1 MRNGRSLQDR
11 HPGEVNF
18 ARRNITGGWHD
29 RKSRLDHRRRVHVR
43 HHDDRV
49 QRRHHALRFQP
60 AILLGVRPD
69 FDVPDGG
76 CVLPGAFGSLYQ
88 PRACQRRYPAAEIFT
103 RDDPP
108 VGNRHLPRRHS
119 SVLPDRLSR
128 FPARRRQL
136 PIGRRHGGRNPLA
149 DVAIDRP
156 RAIRSRVDHA
166 ASGASFG
173 RSRPFTHHRAGRD
186 RPAGIARRW
195 RNLRMILTL
204 AMIVLFVLLAIGTPV
219 GFAMAGSGVLGLYL
233 VGGMPML
240 SGILQTA
247 PLSAVTSYELITI
260 PMFLLM
266 AEFVLVSG
274 IADDLFKA
282 TAAWVGRIPGGL
294 GMATALAGAGFGA
307 ICGTSTASAATLSAT
322 SLPAMLKQG
331 YEPKMA
337 AGVVA
342 ISGTLAMLIPPSVA
356 LVIYGLLAEVNIGAL
371 LIGGI
376 IPGILVTITI
386 MATVWFLAWQDPSR
400 APSAPAVSLIEKFQ
414 MLRVVGP
421 MLLLFGMVTGVIYT
435 GVATPTE
442 ASALG
447 AFGSFSLAGWKGK
460 INWQSLRS
468 ALLRSAHGTCMIAMI
483 LFGASIF
490 GYFFTLTQVTQ
501 NLVAWVGGLPV
512 PPWVILTIILFGYI
526 VLGSFMDQIAILVL
540 TVP

>member
-1 MRNGRSLQDR
+1 
-11 HPGEVNF
+11 
-18 ARRNITGGWHD
+18 
-29 RKSRLDHRRRVHVR
+29 
-43 HHDDRV
+43 
-49 QRRHHALRFQP
+49 
-60 AILLGVRPD
+60 
-69 FDVPDGG
+69 
-76 CVLPGAFGSLYQ
+76 
-88 PRACQRRYPAAEIFT
+88 
-103 RDDPP
+103 
-108 VGNRHLPRRHS
+108 
-119 SVLPDRLSR
+119 
-128 FPARRRQL
+128 
-136 PIGRRHGGRNPLA
+136 
-149 DVAIDRP
+149 
-156 RAIRSRVDHA
+156 
-166 ASGASFG
+166 
-173 RSRPFTHHRAGRD
+173 
-186 RPAGIARRW
+186 
-195 RNLRMILTL
+195 MILTL

-371 LIGGI
+371 LIGGV

-386 MATVWFLAWQDPSR
+386 MADRLVSRLAGSFARAGRRRRSR
-400 APSAPAVSLIEKFQ
+400 LREKFR

-447 AFGSFSLAGWKGK
+447 AFGAFAPRDAGRA
-460 INWQSLRS
+460 RS
-468 ALLRSAHGTCMIAMI
+468 TS
-483 LFGASIF
+483 
-490 GYFFTLTQVTQ
+490 
-501 NLVAWVGGLPV
+501 
-512 PPWVILTIILFGYI
+512 
-526 VLGSFMDQIAILVL
+526 
-540 TVP
+540 